1 MEKKVE
7 AKAKEIFDVELQLVA
22 AADKIKVIKAIRE
35 SMGLGLKEAKEL
47 VEKTP
52 VVIKQAKKD
61 DA

>member
-1 MEKKVE
+1 ME